1 MKINT
6 RLTRPAR
13 IKVSRSIL
21 RNVEQIEGD
30 QKHFKE
36 QLIQHGTGASL
47 TYFDAILAIK
57 YDNPKAPQRRLRRVF
72 EAFSL
77 LYVRVL

>member
-6 RLTRPAR
+6 RLTKPVRA
-13 IKVSRSIL
+13 KAARSIL
-21 RNVEQIEGD
+21 RNVEQIEND
-30 QKHFKE
+30 HKHFKE

-47 TYFDAILAIK
+47 AYFDTMLAIK
-57 YDNPKAPQRRLRRVF
+57 YDNPKAPQRRVRQVF

-77 LYVRVL
+77 LYVRFL